1 MNTIR
6 PFRIDIPQ
14 SQIDDL
20 RTRLNSTRW
29 PLALTQDWSRGQA
42 TPLVRELAEQ
52 WAHNYDWRAHE
63 AELNRH
69 PQFLTEIDGQ
79 TIHFLH
85 IKSPESNA
93 FPLILS
99 HGWPSTVAEFLG
111 LIGPLSNPRAHGLN
125 PDIAFDLS
133 LIHI

>member
-42 TPLVRELAEQ
+42 MPLV
-52 WAHNYDWRAHE
+52 
-63 AELNRH
+63 
-69 PQFLTEIDGQ
+69 
-79 TIHFLH
+79 
-85 IKSPESNA
+85 
-93 FPLILS
+93 
-99 HGWPSTVAEFLG
+99 
-111 LIGPLSNPRAHGLN
+111 
-125 PDIAFDLS
+125 LS